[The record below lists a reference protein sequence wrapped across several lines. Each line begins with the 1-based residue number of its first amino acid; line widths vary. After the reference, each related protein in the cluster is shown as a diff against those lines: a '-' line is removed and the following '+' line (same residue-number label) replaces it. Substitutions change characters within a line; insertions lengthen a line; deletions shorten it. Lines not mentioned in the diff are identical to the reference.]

1 MRLVGIE
8 AGEIAVRR
16 WRRVMADGGAVGA
29 HVSRRWPEQAA
40 RVPNWVYTDPDIFA
54 REQELIFSGPSWL
67 YTCLEAEIPNPGD
80 FKRSQLGNRE
90 VVAVRNKDGTVNVF
104 VNRCAH
110 RSMQVCM
117 QNRGTVKEF
126 VCPYHQW
133 TYDLDGKLLGLPFR
147 RGYKG
152 NAGMPADFDPAEHG
166 LETLAVA
173 CRNGVVFASFAQPN
187 ETFETYLGP
196 KMLGYFDRVFD
207 GRKLEVLGYMR
218 QRIPSNW
225 KLMME
230 NIKDPYHASLL
241 HVFLISF
248 GLFRADQE
256 SSMEMDETGRH
267 GALVS
272 RRAESEDKAATGQMR
287 SFRERFTL
295 QDPRLI
301 DPVREFPGPATVVL
315 QTIWPNLIVQQ
326 QSNALAMRQ
335 IVPLDPH
342 NFDLV
347 WTVFAYQ
354 DDPPEL
360 RERRMRQANL
370 FGPAGLVSIDDSEA
384 MLLSQAG
391 IIGNDERD
399 CVVEMGGREI
409 ADAPTAV
416 TETLIRG
423 MYRHY
428 RAVMGL

>member
-1 MRLVGIE
+1 MTDGGT
-8 AGEIAVRR
+8 AGERL
-16 WRRVMADGGAVGA
+16 
-29 HVSRRWPEQAA
+29 SRRWPDGGAA
-40 RVPNWVYTDPDIFA
+40 VVPNWVYTDPDIYA
-54 REQELIFSGPSWL
+54 REQERIFSGPSWL
-67 YTCLEAEIPNPGD
+67 YACLEAEIPNPGD
-80 FKRSQLGNRE
+80 FKRSRLGARE
-90 VVAVRNKDGTVNVF
+90 VVAVRNWDGAVNVL

-110 RSMQVCM
+110 RSMQFCM
-117 QNRGTVKEF
+117 TNRGSVKEF

-147 RGYKG
+147 RGYRG
-152 NAGMPADFDPAEHG
+152 QGGMADDFDPAEHG
-166 LETLAVA
+166 LESLAVA
-173 CRNGVVFASFAQPN
+173 RRNGVVFASFAQPN
-187 ETFETYLGP
+187 EMLETYLGP

-207 GRKLEVLGYMR
+207 GRQLEVLGYMR

-267 GALVS
+267 AVLVS
-272 RRAESEDKAATGQMR
+272 RRAESDDKTATGQMR
-287 SFRERFTL
+287 SFRDRFAL
-295 QDPRLI
+295 RDPRLI
-301 DPVREFPGPATVVL
+301 DPVREFPGGATVVL

-335 IVPLDPH
+335 IVPIDPG

-347 WTVFAYQ
+347 WTVFGYA

-391 IIGNDERD
+391 IEGNDERD
-399 CVVEMGGREI
+399 CVIELGGRDV
-409 ADAPTAV
+409 ADAPTMV
-416 TETLIRG
+416 TETLLRG

>member
-1 MRLVGIE
+1 MADIE
-8 AGEIAVRR
+8 AAETRL
-16 WRRVMADGGAVGA
+16 
-29 HVSRRWPEQAA
+29 SRRWPEAGAA

-54 REQELIFSGPSWL
+54 REQERIFSGPSWL
-67 YTCLEAEIPNPGD
+67 YTCLEAELPNPGD
-80 FKRSQLGNRE
+80 FKRSRLGARE
-90 VVAVRNKDGTVNVF
+90 VVAVRNKDGAINVL

-110 RSMQVCM
+110 RSMQFCM

-152 NAGMPADFDPAEHG
+152 QGGMPADFDPAEHG
-166 LETLAVA
+166 LESLAVA
-173 CRNGVVFASFAQPN
+173 RRNGVVFASFAQPN
-187 ETFETYLGP
+187 ETLETYLGP

-207 GRKLEVLGYMR
+207 GRQLEVLGYMR

-256 SSMEMDETGRH
+256 SSMEMDEIGRH
-267 GALVS
+267 AVLVS
-272 RRAESEDKAATGQMR
+272 RRAESGDTAATGQMR

-301 DPVREFPGPATVVL
+301 DPVREFPGGATVVL
-315 QTIWPNLIVQQ
+315 QTLWPNLIVQQ

-335 IVPLDPH
+335 IVPIDPG

-347 WTVFAYQ
+347 WTVFGYA

-391 IIGNDERD
+391 ISGNDGRD
-399 CVVEMGGREI
+399 CVIELGGR
-409 ADAPTAV
+409 
-416 TETLIRG
+416 
-423 MYRHY
+423 
-428 RAVMGL
+428 

>member
-1 MRLVGIE
+1 
-8 AGEIAVRR
+8 
-16 WRRVMADGGAVGA
+16 MADGGVT
-29 HVSRRWPEQAA
+29 RQWPEGGAG
-40 RVPNWVYTDPDIFA
+40 RVPNWVYTDPEIFA
-54 REQELIFSGPSWL
+54 REQERIFNGPSWL
-67 YTCLEAEIPNPGD
+67 FACLEAEIPDPGD
-80 FKRSQLGNRE
+80 FKRSRLGTRE
-90 VVAVRNKDGTVNVF
+90 VVAVRNKEGAVNVL

-110 RSMQVCM
+110 RSMQFCM
-117 QNRGTVKEF
+117 SNRGNAREF

-152 NAGMPADFDPAEHG
+152 KGGMPADFDPSEHG
-166 LETLAVA
+166 LESLAVA

-187 ETFETYLGP
+187 ETLETYLGA
-196 KMLGYFDRVFD
+196 KMLGWFDRVFD
-207 GRKLEVLGYMR
+207 GRPLEVLGYMR

-267 GALVS
+267 AVLVS
-272 RRAESEDKAATGQMR
+272 RRGEASDNSAAGQMR
-287 SFRERFTL
+287 SFRAKFAL
-295 QDPRLI
+295 SDPRLI
-301 DPVREFPGPATVVL
+301 DPVREFPGEPTVVM
-315 QTIWPNLIVQQ
+315 QTVWPNLIVQQ
-326 QSNALAMRQ
+326 QSNALAVRQ
-335 IVPLDPH
+335 IVPLDAQ
-342 NFDLV
+342 NFDLA
-347 WTVFAYQ
+347 WTVFAYA

-384 MLLSQAG
+384 MLLSQVG
-391 IIGNDERD
+391 IAGNDTRD
-399 CVVEMGGREI
+399 CVVELGGREI
-409 ADAPTAV
+409 ADAPTMV

>member
-1 MRLVGIE
+1 ML
-8 AGEIAVRR
+8 
-16 WRRVMADGGAVGA
+16 
-29 HVSRRWPEQAA
+29 
-40 RVPNWVYTDPDIFA
+40 
-54 REQELIFSGPSWL
+54 
-67 YTCLEAEIPNPGD
+67 
-80 FKRSQLGNRE
+80 
-90 VVAVRNKDGTVNVF
+90 

-110 RSMQVCM
+110 RSMQFCM
-117 QNRGTVKEF
+117 ANRGTVKEF

-133 TYDLDGKLLGLPFR
+133 TYDFDGRLLGLPFR

-152 NAGMPADFDPAEHG
+152 NGGMPADFDPAEHG

-187 ETFETYLGP
+187 ETLETYLGP

-207 GRKLEVLGYMR
+207 GRKLDVLGYMR

-248 GLFRADQE
+248 GLFRADQK

-347 WTVFAYQ
+347 WTVFAYA

-391 IIGNDERD
+391 IAGNDERD
-399 CVVEMGGREI
+399 CVSNWAGARS
-409 ADAPTAV
+409 PT
-416 TETLIRG
+416 R
-423 MYRHY
+423 R
-428 RAVMGL
+428 RW

>member
-1 MRLVGIE
+1 
-8 AGEIAVRR
+8 
-16 WRRVMADGGAVGA
+16 MADGGAAGEQL
-29 HVSRRWPEQAA
+29 SRRWPEAGAA
-40 RVPNWVYTDPDIFA
+40 RVPNWVYTDPEIFA
-54 REQELIFSGPSWL
+54 REQERIFSGPSWL
-67 YTCLEAEIPNPGD
+67 FTCLEAEIPNSGD
-80 FKRSQLGNRE
+80 FKRSRLGTRE
-90 VVAVRNKDGTVNVF
+90 VVAVRDNEGAVRVL

-110 RSMQVCM
+110 RSMQFCM
-117 QNRGTVKEF
+117 KNRGSVKEF
-126 VCPYHQW
+126 ICPYHQW
-133 TYDLDGKLLGLPFR
+133 TYDLDGRLLGLPFR

-152 NAGMPADFDPAEHG
+152 QGGMPSDFDPAEHG
-166 LETLAVA
+166 LEALSVA

-187 ETFETYLGP
+187 ETLETFLGP

-207 GRKLEVLGYMR
+207 GRSLDVLGYMR

-267 GALVS
+267 AVLVS
-272 RRAESEDKAATGQMR
+272 RRAESDDKTATGQMR

-301 DPVREFPGPATVVL
+301 DPVREFPGGATVVL
-315 QTIWPNLIVQQ
+315 QTVWPNLIIQQ

-335 IVPLDPH
+335 IVPLDPQ

-347 WTVFAYQ
+347 WTVFAYA

-391 IIGNDERD
+391 IAANDTRD
-399 CVVEMGGREI
+399 CVVELGGREV
-409 ADAPTAV
+409 ADAPTMV

>member
-1 MRLVGIE
+1 
-8 AGEIAVRR
+8 
-16 WRRVMADGGAVGA
+16 MADGGAAGA
-29 HVSRRWPEQAA
+29 HVSWRWPEKAA

-54 REQELIFSGPSWL
+54 REQERIFSGPSWL

-80 FKRSQLGNRE
+80 FKRSRLGARE
-90 VVAVRNKDGTVNVF
+90 VVAVRNKDGMVNVL

-110 RSMQVCM
+110 RSMQFCM

-133 TYDLDGKLLGLPFR
+133 TYDFDGRLLGLPFR

-152 NAGMPADFDPAEHG
+152 NGGMPADFDPAEHG

-187 ETFETYLGP
+187 ETLETYLGP

-207 GRKLEVLGYMR
+207 GRKVDVLGYMR

-295 QDPRLI
+295 QDPCLI

-347 WTVFAYQ
+347 WTVFAYA

-391 IIGNDERD
+391 IAGNDERD

>member
-1 MRLVGIE
+1 
-8 AGEIAVRR
+8 
-16 WRRVMADGGAVGA
+16 MADGGAAGA
-29 HVSRRWPEQAA
+29 HVSWRWPEKAA

-54 REQELIFSGPSWL
+54 REQERIFSGPSWL

-80 FKRSQLGNRE
+80 FKRSRLGARE
-90 VVAVRNKDGTVNVF
+90 VVAVRNKDGMVNVL

-110 RSMQVCM
+110 RSMQFCM

-133 TYDLDGKLLGLPFR
+133 TYDFDGRLLGLPFR

-152 NAGMPADFDPAEHG
+152 NGGMPADFDPAEHG

-187 ETFETYLGP
+187 ETLETYLGP

-207 GRKLEVLGYMR
+207 GRKLDVLGYMR

-248 GLFRADQE
+248 GLFRTDQE

-301 DPVREFPGPATVVL
+301 DPVREFPGNATVVL
-315 QTIWPNLIVQQ
+315 QTLWPNLIVQQ

-347 WTVFAYQ
+347 WTVFAYA

-391 IIGNDERD
+391 IAGNDERD

>member
-1 MRLVGIE
+1 
-8 AGEIAVRR
+8 
-16 WRRVMADGGAVGA
+16 MADGGAAGA
-29 HVSRRWPEQAA
+29 HVSWRWPEKAA

-54 REQELIFSGPSWL
+54 REQEQIFSGPSWL

-80 FKRSQLGNRE
+80 FKRSRLGARE
-90 VVAVRNKDGTVNVF
+90 VVAVRNRDGAINVL

-110 RSMQVCM
+110 RSMQFCM

-133 TYDLDGKLLGLPFR
+133 TYDFDGRLLGLPFR

-152 NAGMPADFDPAEHG
+152 KGGMPADFDPAEHG
-166 LETLAVA
+166 LETLPVA

-187 ETFETYLGP
+187 ETLETYLGP

-207 GRKLEVLGYMR
+207 GRKLDVLGYMR

-267 GALVS
+267 AVLVS

-347 WTVFAYQ
+347 WTVFAYA

-391 IIGNDERD
+391 IAGNDERD